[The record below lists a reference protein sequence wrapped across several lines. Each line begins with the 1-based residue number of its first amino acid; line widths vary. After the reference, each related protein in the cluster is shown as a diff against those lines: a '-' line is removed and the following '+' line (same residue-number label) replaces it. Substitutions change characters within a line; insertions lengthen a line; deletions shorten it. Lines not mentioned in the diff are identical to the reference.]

1 MLEQLVANAGRNT
14 QGAGAAPA
22 LRAELLK
29 WGAPDPLG
37 VCGLDAPA
45 DVILATG
52 CVYGRDKGVW
62 EALVGTLVALSGPG
76 TLVVMAHGSG
86 AAPGVHQL
94 RGEFYQAR
102 PASGLKCSIWGNLRR
117 SIWGNLIRRSIWGMC
132 MFYFRGLTPRRA
144 RQMAE
149 PFFEVS
155 RAGLETLHRSVQ
167 EQKSCQVHFMVR
179 RDPGAGAW
187 TGKKKKHKKLSGG
200 GGGEEG
206 GAGEEARGKK
216 QGGKR
221 ERVETEK
228 DDDEWAEKKDKKIKK
243 SKKDGLAK
251 TEKDAKPVKVKKGKK
266 VKKVEKEEE

>member
-1 MLEQLVANAGRNT
+1 VLEQLVANAGRNT
-14 QGAGAAPA
+14 QGAGAAPS

-37 VCGLDAPA
+37 MCGLDAPA
-45 DVILATG
+45 DVIVATG

-102 PASGLKCSIWGNLRR
+102 PASGLRCSIWGNLRR
-117 SIWGNLIRRSIWGMC
+117 SIWGNLIRRSIWGMY
-132 MFYFRGLTPRRA
+132 MFYFRGLTPQRA

-167 EQKSCQVHFMVR
+167 EQPPPPPPSV
-179 RDPGAGAW
+179 
-187 TGKKKKHKKLSGG
+187 LSGH
-200 GGGEEG
+200 
-206 GAGEEARGKK
+206 ASSL
-216 QGGKR
+216 
-221 ERVETEK
+221 T
-228 DDDEWAEKKDKKIKK
+228 
-243 SKKDGLAK
+243 
-251 TEKDAKPVKVKKGKK
+251 PY
-266 VKKVEKEEE
+266 